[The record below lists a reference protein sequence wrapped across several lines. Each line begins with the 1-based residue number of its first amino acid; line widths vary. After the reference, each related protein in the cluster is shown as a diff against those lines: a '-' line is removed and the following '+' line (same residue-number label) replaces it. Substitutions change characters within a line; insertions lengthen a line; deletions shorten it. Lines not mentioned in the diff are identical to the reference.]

1 VLDIVMPAH
10 VGNFKRMAH
19 RSMAVTGRVAA
30 ECIAGSLPSIVNLAS
45 MPGKVVLSLEGGNR
59 QDFEAA
65 EAYLQEQKLQWQIIH
80 NSEVT
85 NYHQALLAGLAEC
98 RSPLVAVVPPWV
110 EVKDPQWAHRMVW
123 ALRKDP
129 SALLVGTH
137 EVQGTAKDLA
147 PYVGKPRMW
156 PGGEFFVARR
166 EAIEQ
171 NIKLV
176 AAESMHADLARNS
189 SLNSWRIWVHPG
201 VRFQTHEHEDHSR
214 REEVGP
220 LEDRYS
226 GRQEVDLFR

>member
-1 VLDIVMPAH
+1 LAETSFDVVV
-10 VGNFKRMAH
+10 VGA
-19 RSMAVTGRVAA
+19 GPGGYVAA
-30 ECIAGSLPSIVNLAS
+30 I
-45 MPGKVVLSLEGGNR
+45 R
-59 QDFEAA
+59 AA
-65 EAYLQEQKLQWQIIH
+65 QLGMK
-80 NSEVT
+80 
-85 NYHQALLAGLAEC
+85 
-98 RSPLVAVVPPWV
+98 VAVV

-129 SALLVGTH
+129 TALLVGTH
-137 EVQGTAKDLA
+137 EAQGTAKDLA

-214 REEVGP
+214 REEVRP
-220 LEDRYS
+220 PEDRYS